1 MTYKKTTLL
10 LAIATA
16 LYLGLGEAQA
26 REMNLDKA
34 VKLVPQGWTV
44 GEDVKFKKG
53 TTVQL
58 TDFGQVTK
66 GVLGETTYLRPT
78 GWKNLINDYYY
89 VERVSGVWHPRFFYP
104 VGARFGVALP
114 TYGHVRYK
122 SGGQV
127 VFDADGCV
135 LEGVIDEK
143 ITVALEEG
151 RYGFVNLRDD
161 HLVSFYEDGSLKA
174 GTLDE
179 DTKLHP
185 AGWQGGY
192 TGDDSAGFIEF
203 KGGKDI
209 EFYETG
215 EVVKGVVNKAAAW
228 KQPDGE
234 IVKLAPKDKVQF
246 NDGRVTVVKEKQE

>member
-1 MTYKKTTLL
+1 MKYRKTTLL
-10 LAIATA
+10 LALATA

-34 VKLVPQGWTV
+34 VKLIPQGWTV

-58 TDFGQVTK
+58 TEYGQVTQ

-89 VERVSGVWHPRFFYP
+89 MERISGVWHPRFFYP
-104 VGARFGVALP
+104 VGARFGAALP

-122 SGGQV
+122 SGEQI

-135 LEGVIDEK
+135 LEGVIDEN
-143 ITVALEEG
+143 ITVTLKPG
-151 RYGFVNLRDD
+151 KYGFVKLRDGK
-161 HLVSFYEDGSLKA
+161 LVSFYADGCLKA

-179 DTKLHP
+179 DTKLRP
-185 AGWQGGY
+185 AGWQEGYGGDE
-192 TGDDSAGFIEF
+192 GAGFIEF
-203 KGGKDI
+203 KGGTQA
-209 EFYETG
+209 EFNESG
-215 EVVKGVVNKAAAW
+215 EVVQGTLNKAAAW

-234 IVKLAPKDKVQF
+234 VVQLAAKSTVRFANGTATLLADK
-246 NDGRVTVVKEKQE
+246 NK